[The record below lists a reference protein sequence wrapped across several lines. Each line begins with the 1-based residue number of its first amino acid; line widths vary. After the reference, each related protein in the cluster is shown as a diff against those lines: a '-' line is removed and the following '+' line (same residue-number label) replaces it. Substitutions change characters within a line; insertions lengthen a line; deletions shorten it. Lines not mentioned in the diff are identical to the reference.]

1 MAQDFK
7 DNRIAQIAWDYFR
20 QETGSDEKAN
30 ELLVQLSEA
39 VKDDGAKLV
48 QLGNVLFLVLVRGEG
63 VVEIH
68 TIGTEEQ
75 PRQMAENFR
84 QLAAYLKNIGV
95 KTAYT
100 YAEDKKF
107 GRLAKMTGL
116 PAKEFPVKVKGKAMT
131 AYVMEF

>member
-1 MAQDFK
+1 MAENPEQNK
-7 DNRIAQIAWDYFR
+7 IVQIARDYFR
-20 QETGSDEKAN
+20 QETGSDEKAD
-30 ELLVQLSEA
+30 EMLMQLAAA
-39 VKDDGAKLV
+39 VKDDGGKLV
-48 QLGNVLFLVLVRGEG
+48 QLGNVLFLVLVRGKG
-63 VVEIH
+63 VVEVH
-68 TIGTEEQ
+68 TIGNEAQ
-75 PRQMAENFR
+75 PRQMAENFK

>member
-1 MAQDFK
+1 MDQTAEQDK
-7 DNRIAQIAWDYFR
+7 IVQIAMDYFR
-20 QETGSDEKAN
+20 QETGSDEEAEK
-30 ELLVQLSEA
+30 LLIQLSQA
-39 VKDDGAKLV
+39 VQDDGAKLV

-68 TIGTEEQ
+68 TIGTESQ
-75 PRQMAENFR
+75 PRQMAENFQ

-100 YAEDKKF
+100 YAEDRKF
-107 GRLAKMTGL
+107 GRLAKLTGL
-116 PAKEFPVKVKGKAMT
+116 PVKELPIKVEGKAMT